1 MHPLQVPGAGSR
13 GDSSMIVGKSRF
25 SGPLVLI
32 VDYSKSG
39 LVRNWLVRN
48 LALAFWGRRDI
59 YIEKITFIRLYT
71 AHIKKLASAAG
82 PI

>member
-1 MHPLQVPGAGSR
+1 MGASIAHLR
-13 GDSSMIVGKSRF
+13 AYQTHLIPIYSSAEH
-25 SGPLVLI
+25 LI
-32 VDYSKSG
+32 KVYSKCR
-39 LVRNWLVRN
+39 LRRNWLVRN
-48 LALAFWGRRDI
+48 LALAFQGRRDI